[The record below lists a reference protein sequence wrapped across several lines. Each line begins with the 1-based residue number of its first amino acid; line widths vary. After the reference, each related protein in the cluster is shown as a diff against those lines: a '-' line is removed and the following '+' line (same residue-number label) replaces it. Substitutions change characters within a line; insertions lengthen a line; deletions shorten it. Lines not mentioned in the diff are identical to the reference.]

1 MVLEKM
7 IKNYILSYPDEN
19 VPHRMLEYLGNS
31 DCFSNN
37 NFKGHFTGSAW
48 IVSPD
53 KSQILM
59 HHHKKLDKWL
69 QVGGHADGEE
79 YLLKVAIREAREESG
94 IQNFIISDEAIFD
107 VDIHEFPERGGQPS
121 HMHYD
126 VRFFL
131 EACPLR
137 DNIVVSDESY
147 DVVWVSLDSIIKL
160 NPEISIQRMV
170 QKTLLIKNN

>member
-69 QVGGHADGEE
+69 QFGGHADGEE
-79 YLLKVAIREAREESG
+79 DQVTCTMMFG
-94 IQNFIISDEAIFD
+94 
-107 VDIHEFPERGGQPS
+107 
-121 HMHYD
+121 
-126 VRFFL
+126 FFL
-131 EACPLR
+131 
-137 DNIVVSDESY
+137 
-147 DVVWVSLDSIIKL
+147 KL
-160 NPEISIQRMV
+160 A
-170 QKTLLIKNN
+170 LLEVILW